1 MIFRYGEIVDV
12 NLVRDKGT
20 GKSKGFAFVAYEDQ
34 RSTNL
39 AVGWFLSICLSQ
51 FCDTFFFKQWLLQE
65 IRKVTAHYKS
75 DH

>member
-1 MIFRYGEIVDV
+1 MLIRYGEVVDV

-39 AVGWFLSICLSQ
+39 AVGMSLSLS
-51 FCDTFFFKQWLLQE
+51 FFYSFRFNLKNNF
-65 IRKVTAHYKS
+65 
-75 DH
+75 

>member
-1 MIFRYGEIVDV
+1 MLIRYGEVVDV

-39 AVGWFLSICLSQ
+39 AVGMSLSLI
-51 FCDTFFFKQWLLQE
+51 
-65 IRKVTAHYKS
+65 V
-75 DH
+75 

>member
-1 MIFRYGEIVDV
+1 MPFNFGGFLLIESKGFSFDWVSRYGEIVDV

-39 AVGWFLSICLSQ
+39 AVGLFL
-51 FCDTFFFKQWLLQE
+51 FLLQ
-65 IRKVTAHYKS
+65 IMCL
-75 DH
+75 

>member
-1 MIFRYGEIVDV
+1 MGSSMLIRYGEVVDV

-39 AVGWFLSICLSQ
+39 AVGMSLSLS
-51 FCDTFFFKQWLLQE
+51 FFSSVSFNH
-65 IRKVTAHYKS
+65 RKNF
-75 DH
+75 